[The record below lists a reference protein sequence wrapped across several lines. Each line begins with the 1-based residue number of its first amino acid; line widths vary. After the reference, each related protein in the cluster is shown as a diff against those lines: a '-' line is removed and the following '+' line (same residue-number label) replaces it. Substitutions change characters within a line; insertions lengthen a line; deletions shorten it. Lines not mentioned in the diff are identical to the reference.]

1 MSQLKFYNPVTESWE
16 PAIVGARGEQ
26 GEPGPEGPAGPA
38 GPEGPEGP
46 EGPIGFVIA
55 ETTPDSTDVLWLD
68 SDEVAEVPVPTGG
81 TEGQILAKSTD
92 TDYDTEWIDNYAGDL
107 RIVVKNDSG
116 VTISKGKAVMSVGAI
131 GDRIQASLANAD
143 GTISAKYILGVA
155 SENIL
160 DGEEGYINLLGEIRN
175 LNTSAFTIGTVLHID
190 PTTPGDLVSTTPVA
204 PALDMPIAIVT
215 RQHASTGIIFVR
227 MWNQGLDLN
236 EIHDINISGTI
247 ADNELVAY
255 DTTSSLWIN
264 QTASEAGLAPI
275 DSPVFSGTVTGEPS
289 EPISYGKT
297 SSSIG
302 YLGVPQTASTTGA
315 YGLVTSDAG
324 KHIYTTASRTIT
336 IPANSVRAFQI
347 GTTIVFI
354 SGPGATTTIQITD
367 NTMYLAGSGLTGT
380 RTLAPHGIAT
390 IIKVAETV
398 WYISGNG
405 IS

>member
-1 MSQLKFYNPVTESWE
+1 
-16 PAIVGARGEQ
+16 
-26 GEPGPEGPAGPA
+26 
-38 GPEGPEGP
+38 
-46 EGPIGFVIA
+46 
-55 ETTPDSTDVLWLD
+55 
-68 SDEVAEVPVPTGG
+68 
-81 TEGQILAKSTD
+81 
-92 TDYDTEWIDNYAGDL
+92 
-107 RIVVKNDSG
+107 
-116 VTISKGKAVMSVGAI
+116 
-131 GDRIQASLANAD
+131 
-143 GTISAKYILGVA
+143 
-155 SENIL
+155 
-160 DGEEGYINLLGEIRN
+160 
-175 LNTSAFTIGTVLHID
+175 
-190 PTTPGDLVSTTPVA
+190 
-204 PALDMPIAIVT
+204 
-215 RQHASTGIIFVR
+215 

-380 RTLAPHGIAT
+380 RNLAPHGTAT
-390 IIKVAETV
+390 NVKDATTV